1 MKTFLLVSVLTL
13 ARFSYAANGPA
24 KLWLQL
30 TEKSAKNF
38 RDAKVREDK
47 ATLGEQKYVLKQFKA
62 SLHEWK
68 ENQAGRTGSMELKV
82 ICSLR
87 EPGDEVCE
95 MTLDFYDANQTVLGT
110 SGFLFEGKQRDAVF
124 ETLGTWRKLQGNLA
138 EGREAFGCSGK
149 ENCPFSIIYNSKAES
164 VQILVP

>member
-110 SGFLFEGKQRDAVF
+110 SGFLFEGKQRDAVLRPS
-124 ETLGTWRKLQGNLA
+124 ELGESYRATSPKAAKLLAAPAKKIAPLASSTTRKPSL
-138 EGREAFGCSGK
+138 
-149 ENCPFSIIYNSKAES
+149 SKF
-164 VQILVP
+164 